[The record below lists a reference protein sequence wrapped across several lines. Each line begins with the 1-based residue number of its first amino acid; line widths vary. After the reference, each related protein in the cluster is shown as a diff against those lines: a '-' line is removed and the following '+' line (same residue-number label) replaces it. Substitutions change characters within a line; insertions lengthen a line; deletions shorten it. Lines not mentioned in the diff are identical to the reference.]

1 MKLKKPIAPLKKGET
16 RIGFNP
22 PAKKETGKTTQIKPH
37 ILSSKVYQ
45 GQHVKGSQTKFQTPG
60 QVALWILAAKHRKDK
75 EAIRELTKIATSKI
89 GKKTYSVII
98 PVSPNS
104 SKLSIPDTIGRALSR
119 AGNGHFVACLSKD
132 NKKCS
137 LDLKGKN
144 VLIVDDVIDSGATM
158 RKAIQACQAAGA
170 AKITF
175 YAIAKA

>member
-1 MKLKKPIAPLKKGET
+1 MKLKKPIAALKKGET
-16 RIGFNP
+16 RIGYNP
-22 PAKKETGKTTQIKPH
+22 PAKKEPGKTTHIKPH

-45 GQHVKGSQTKFQTPG
+45 GQHVKGSQHKFRTPG
-60 QVALWILAAKHRKDK
+60 QIALWILAAKHKKDK
-75 EAIRELTKIATSKI
+75 DAIAELTKIATTKI
-89 GKKTYSVII
+89 GKKTFSVII

-104 SKLSIPDTIGRALSR
+104 SKLSIPETIGRALSR
-119 AGNGHFVACLSKD
+119 AGNGTFSNCLSKD

-137 LDLKGKN
+137 MDLKGKN

-158 RKAIQACQAAGA
+158 RKAIKACQEAGA